1 MGADDNYRPALAAN
15 IDLGR
20 TRGIDATLKEFN
32 LDAILLST
40 DGVCLRFQKS
50 LII

>member
-1 MGADDNYRPALAAN
+1 MDVDDNYRAALAAN

-20 TRGIDATLKEFN
+20 TRGIDATLKEFD
-32 LDAILLST
+32 LDAILLPT
-40 DGVCLRFQKS
+40 NGLCPLFLKS

>member
-1 MGADDNYRPALAAN
+1 MGADNNYRATLAAD

-32 LDAILLST
+32 LDAILLPM
-40 DGVCLRFQKS
+40 DGLGLQFQKS